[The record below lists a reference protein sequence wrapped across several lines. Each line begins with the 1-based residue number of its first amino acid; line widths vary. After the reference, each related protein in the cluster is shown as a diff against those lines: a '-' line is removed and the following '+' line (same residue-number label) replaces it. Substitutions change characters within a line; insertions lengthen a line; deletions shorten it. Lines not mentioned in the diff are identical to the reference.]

1 MEMLRTRPTYPDGDR
16 AQLNG
21 LNEKITNLVRS
32 RYGVELNAFARRDEI
47 LARLNSDEIARVQK
61 LLEMAEA
68 SVLDMDSDAS
78 DLTASGSAPV
88 WNEKWGVDRVLKVA
102 GLWYPSDISDLIQ
115 SGDSIEIY
123 DLENFQIYRNL
134 TFMKKSGYSVL
145 DVILGHWHELW
156 VRPKVIQEKMVA
168 AVMAAFQNPDA
179 IVRSEIEP
187 HFVRES
193 YDSATARILRVDF
206 RFLLPLKNLAGQMGG
221 FLVASRA
228 EVVDRSEAAA
238 DFHMI

>member
-1 MEMLRTRPTYPDGDR
+1 MELLQPQPNSHSLDHSD
-16 AQLNG
+16 LIG
-21 LNEKITNLVRS
+21 LNDKITNHVQS
-32 RYGVELNAFARRDEI
+32 RYGVDLNASARRNEI
-47 LARLNSDEIARVQK
+47 LTRVTQGEIARVRT

-68 SVLDMDSDAS
+68 SVLEMNSPENQPSAS
-78 DLTASGSAPV
+78 TSAPV
-88 WNEKWGVDRVLKVA
+88 WNEKWGVDRVLKMS
-102 GLWYPSDISDLIQ
+102 GLRYPSDISDLIQ

-228 EVVDRSEAAA
+228 EVVDRSQAAA